1 MHLLEYSSE
10 KHLTQFQTT
19 SRGKG
24 ENTVFLC
31 LLDSKNRKKIFYMFR
46 TNKNKTWMMDLDSS
60 RTKNTNPETFTINI
74 LLFQQSSGQN
84 LR

>member
-1 MHLLEYSSE
+1 
-10 KHLTQFQTT
+10 
-19 SRGKG
+19 
-24 ENTVFLC
+24 
-31 LLDSKNRKKIFYMFR
+31 MFR